1 MTQALTSQR
10 LMKLI
15 IIFMLAVATVW
26 GGFTYWMQSL
36 RASGPLQFPAVVVI
50 EPGES
55 TRSIAKD
62 LYQNGIIESEFVFR
76 LAARASLADR
86 IIKAGEYSFE
96 PAISVRGILKKI
108 TGGDVVQRQIT
119 IPEGLTYQQVRQIL
133 LDEEG
138 LRGPPLEFEE
148 GALLPETYDYRWND
162 KRTDIMRR
170 MARAMTETVTTA
182 WENRA
187 EGLPLDSPSDLLIL
201 ASIVE
206 KETRLPAEYP
216 LVASVYVNRLN
227 RGMRLQSDPT
237 VIYGATDYT
246 GDITY
251 AHLKENQ
258 PYNTYVHKGLPP
270 SPIAN
275 PGRAA
280 IMASANPA
288 DTDYL
293 YFVADGF
300 GGHVFSKTYEEHKLN
315 VAKMLT
321 REKELQK
328 ERQEAQLTEGNN

>member
-1 MTQALTSQR
+1 MTSQGI
-10 LMKLI
+10 MKLI
-15 IIFMLAVATVW
+15 IIFMLAVAAVW

-36 RASGPLQFPAVVVI
+36 KATGPLQFPAVIVI

-62 LYQNGIIESEFVFR
+62 LYDNGVIDSEFVFR

-86 IIKAGEYSFE
+86 IVKAGEYSFE
-96 PAISVRGILKKI
+96 PGVSVRGVLKKI
-108 TGGDVVQRQIT
+108 TGGDVVQRSIT
-119 IPEGLTYQQVRQIL
+119 IPEGLTYQQVRQVL

-138 LRGPPLEFEE
+138 MRGPPLEFEE

-170 MARAMTETVTTA
+170 MARAMTETVNIA
-182 WENRA
+182 WENRI
-187 EGLPLDSPSDLLIL
+187 EGLPFESPRDLLTI
-201 ASIVE
+201 ASIIE
-206 KETRLPAEYP
+206 KETRVPAEYP
-216 LVASVYVNRLN
+216 LVASVYINRLN

-237 VIYGATDYT
+237 VIYGASNYT

-251 AHLKENQ
+251 AHLKEDH

-275 PGRAA
+275 PGRGA
-280 IMASANPA
+280 IMAAAAPA

-293 YFVADGF
+293 YMVADGF
-300 GGHVFSKTYEEHKLN
+300 GGHVFSKTYAEHKIH
-315 VAKMLT
+315 VAAMLA
-321 REKELQK
+321 RQKELQK
-328 ERQEAQLTEGNN
+328 ELRTEGNN